1 MRVSVV
7 MATYNGE
14 KYIRQQVDSIL
25 QCLEVTDQLIISDDG
40 SQDGTREQ
48 LEAYEGEITTIRLIE
63 GPRQGIIANFENGLR
78 CANGDIVF
86 LADQD
91 DVWLPNKV
99 EEIKRVFES
108 DDEITCVLHDVKVV
122 DSRLNTL
129 EKSFFE
135 IRKSKLGFIN
145 NLIKNSFMGSA
156 MAFKASMLP
165 VILPIPRDIPMHD
178 QWIGLIN
185 ELYGKTAIC
194 RKPLGLYRRHGDNA
208 STFDHGS
215 LASMISNR
223 AVIAANLVRRG
234 RKVSNNGRF

>member
-1 MRVSVV
+1 MRISVV

-14 KYIRQQVDSIL
+14 KFIKQQVDSIL
-25 QCLEVTDQLIISDDG
+25 QCLEDTDQLIISDDG
-40 SQDGTREQ
+40 SRDGTRE
-48 LEAYEGEITTIRLIE
+48 LLKAYEGKTGIVEVID

-78 CANGDIVF
+78 RVNGDIIF

-108 DDEITCVLHDVKVV
+108 DSEITCILHDVEVV
-122 DSRLNTL
+122 DGCLNTL
-129 EKSFFE
+129 EKSFFA
-135 IRKSKLGFIN
+135 IRKSRLGFIN

-165 VILPIPRDIPMHD
+165 VILPIPRNIPMHD

-185 ELYGKTAIC
+185 ELYGKTRLC
-194 RKPLGLYRRHGDNA
+194 RKTLGLYRRHGDNA

-215 LASMISNR
+215 LVSMVANR
-223 AVIAANLVRRG
+223 IHIVTNLARRVLGRCPANE
-234 RKVSNNGRF
+234 

>member
-14 KYIRQQVDSIL
+14 KYLCDQIASIL
-25 QCLEVTDQLIISDDG
+25 RCLGPSDQLIASDDG

-48 LEAYEGEITTIRLIE
+48 LYAYERKTDIVKVVD
-63 GPRQGIIANFENGLR
+63 GPRQGIIANFENGLKYV
-78 CANGDIVF
+78 NGDIIF

-91 DVWLPNKV
+91 DIWLPNKV
-99 EEIKRVFES
+99 DEIKRIFETDS
-108 DDEITCVLHDVKVV
+108 TVTCVLHDVKVV
-122 DSRLNTL
+122 DGDLNTL

-135 IRKSKLGFIN
+135 IRGSKLGFAH
-145 NLIKNSFMGSA
+145 NLRKNSFMGSA

-165 VILPIPRDIPMHD
+165 VILPIPRNIPMHD

-185 ELYGKTAIC
+185 ELYGKTAVC
-194 RKPLGLYRRHGDNA
+194 KKPLGLYRRHGDNA

-223 AVIAANLVRRG
+223 AVIAANLVRRA
-234 RKVSNNGRF
+234 RKVSSNVRS

>member
-14 KYIRQQVDSIL
+14 RYINQQIDSIL
-25 QCLEVTDQLIISDDG
+25 RCLGPSDQLIVSDDG
-40 SQDGTREQ
+40 SQDGTRER
-48 LEAYEGEITTIRLIE
+48 LHAYERKTDIVEVVD
-63 GPRQGIIANFENGLR
+63 GPRQGIIANFDNGLKYVD
-78 CANGDIVF
+78 GDIVF

-99 EEIKRVFES
+99 KEVKRIFERDS
-108 DDEITCVLHDVKVV
+108 TVTCVLHDVEVV
-122 DSRLNTL
+122 DGDLNTL

-135 IRKSKLGFIN
+135 IRRSKLGFIN

-185 ELYGKTAIC
+185 ELYGKTTIC
-194 RKPLGLYRRHGDNA
+194 QKPLGLYRRHGDNA

-223 AVIAANLVRRG
+223 VVIAANLVRRA
-234 RKVSNNGRF
+234 RKVSSDERS